1 VRVDHLTV
9 NSTKQST
16 DSKPKRA
23 PRGGG
28 SVAELGPGKWKITV
42 DAGRDDSGR
51 RRRLTRRVTGTHA
64 QANQALA
71 ALAVDVAEGT
81 TRPTPPDGSLT
92 VNELI
97 DWYIEFGREIRGL
110 EHSTLVGYRD
120 VYDHWLAPRLGN
132 MKTDRVSPADL
143 DNTFGHMRSTGL
155 SRSRMNNARAVLSGA
170 YKWGRRH
177 QKVSIN
183 PVAGFEL
190 PTSTKAPRATVA
202 PELDELLRLLDG
214 ADEHDPELAP
224 VLKLAATTG
233 MRRGELSGL
242 RRNRLHLHRNEL
254 LVTTVVNDAGGQVTI
269 KEATKNRRNRS
280 VSLDEGT
287 VTMLTSHLQ
296 QMDQRANTCG
306 VEIPND
312 GFVFSLD
319 PSCVEPMRPEFMTRR
334 MRQLRKALGLT
345 GSDFDATILAL
356 RKWTSTELM
365 DAKFNPSTVSSRQ
378 GHTVQVLLHHYSAR
392 RRSADEAAAKH
403 LGQRIHG
410 RTNP

>member
-1 VRVDHLTV
+1 VRVDHLSTTTV
-9 NSTKQST
+9 ALQGSSP
-16 DSKPKRA
+16 SKRA
-23 PRGGG
+23 PRDGG
-28 SVAELGPGKWKITV
+28 SVTQLGTNRWKITV
-42 DAGRDDSGR
+42 DAGRDESGR
-51 RRRLTRRVTGTHA
+51 RRRIARTVNGTHA

-71 ALAVDVAEGT
+71 ALAIDVAEGT
-81 TRPTPPDGSLT
+81 TCPTPPDGSLT

-97 DWYIEFGREIRGL
+97 AWYIEFGRDVRGL

-120 VYDHWLAPRLGN
+120 AYDHWLAPRLGN
-132 MKTDRVSPADL
+132 MKADRVSPADL
-143 DNTFGHMRSTGL
+143 DNTFGHMRSAGL

-183 PVAGFEL
+183 PVTGFEL
-190 PTSTKAPRATVA
+190 PTSTKAPRPTVA

-214 ADEHDPELAP
+214 ADEHDPDLAP

-242 RRNRLHLHRNEL
+242 RRNRLHLHGNEL
-254 LVTTVVNDAGGQVTI
+254 LVTTVVNDAGGKVTI
-269 KEATKNRRNRS
+269 KEATKNRRNRP
-280 VSLDEGT
+280 VSLDQGT
-287 VTMLTSHLQ
+287 ITMLTGHLQ
-296 QMDQRANTCG
+296 QMDQRASECS
-306 VEIPND
+306 VEIPDD

-334 MRQLRKALGLT
+334 MRQLRTTLGLT

-365 DAKFNPSTVSSRQ
+365 DAKFNPSTVSGRQ
-378 GHTVQVLLHHYSAR
+378 GHTVQVLLQHYSAR
-392 RRSADEAAAKH
+392 RRSAAEAAANH

-410 RTNP
+410 REKA